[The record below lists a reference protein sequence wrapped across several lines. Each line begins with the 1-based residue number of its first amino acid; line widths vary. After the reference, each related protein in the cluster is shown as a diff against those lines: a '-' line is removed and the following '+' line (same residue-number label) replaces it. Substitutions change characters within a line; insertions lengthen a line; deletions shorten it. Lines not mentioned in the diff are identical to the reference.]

1 MKQLKVILG
10 IIYPILI
17 ILLCLS
23 NCKGCKNSRETSGS
37 TEDLIDTTRVV
48 EEPVDTADVVRTAEK
63 VGNNGALKVTLL
75 WNFEG
80 DIDLHVKQPNNKE
93 IYYDHKND
101 ASTGG
106 ALDVDNQNGGNGSAE
121 NIYWARP
128 PKGEY
133 TIQLVYY
140 QQSKSTG
147 VVGSGICKVVV
158 FQEGKAPQT
167 YTTEMSEVKETKTII
182 KIKIQ

>member
-1 MKQLKVILG
+1 MKTLKTVLFST
-10 IIYPILI
+10 YALLA
-17 ILLCLS
+17 ILLLI
-23 NCKGCKNSRETSGS
+23 NYNTNKTEAS
-37 TEDLIDTTRVV
+37 TRSSDTLT

-80 DIDLHVKQPNNKE
+80 DIDLHVKQPNNKK

-121 NIYWARP
+121 NIYWAKP

-140 QQSKSTG
+140 QWSKSTG

-167 YTTEMSEVKETKTII
+167 YTTEMSEVKEKKNIV

>member
-1 MKQLKVILG
+1 MKTLKTVLFST
-10 IIYPILI
+10 YALLA
-17 ILLCLS
+17 ILLLI
-23 NCKGCKNSRETSGS
+23 NYNTNKTEAS
-37 TEDLIDTTRVV
+37 TRSSDTLT

-75 WNFEG
+75 WNFHA

-167 YTTEMSEVKETKTII
+167 YTTEMSEVKETKAII

>member
-1 MKQLKVILG
+1 MKTLKTVLFST
-10 IIYPILI
+10 YALLA
-17 ILLCLS
+17 ILLLI
-23 NCKGCKNSRETSGS
+23 NYNTNK
-37 TEDLIDTTRVV
+37 TEASIRSSDTLT

-167 YTTEMSEVKETKTII
+167 YTTEMSEVKEKKNIV

>member
-1 MKQLKVILG
+1 MKTFKTVLFSTYAL
-10 IIYPILI
+10 LA
-17 ILLCLS
+17 ILLLI
-23 NCKGCKNSRETSGS
+23 NYNTNKTEAS
-37 TEDLIDTTRVV
+37 TRSSDTLT

>member
-1 MKQLKVILG
+1 MKTLKAVLFST
-10 IIYPILI
+10 YALLA
-17 ILLCLS
+17 ILLLI
-23 NCKGCKNSRETSGS
+23 NYNTNKTEAS
-37 TEDLIDTTRVV
+37 TRSSDTLT

>member
-1 MKQLKVILG
+1 MKTLKTVLFST
-10 IIYPILI
+10 YALLA
-17 ILLCLS
+17 ILLLI
-23 NCKGCKNSRETSGS
+23 NYNTNKTEAS
-37 TEDLIDTTRVV
+37 TRSSDTLT

-167 YTTEMSEVKETKTII
+167 YTTEMSEVKETKAII

>member
-1 MKQLKVILG
+1 MN
-10 IIYPILI
+10 
-17 ILLCLS
+17 
-23 NCKGCKNSRETSGS
+23 NCKGCSRENT
-37 TEDLIDTTRVV
+37 TEPIPPTPLIDSIAVPTPEDKVEIDTTAT
-48 EEPVDTADVVRTAEK
+48 EVVRQAESI
-63 VGNNGALKVTLL
+63 GSTGALKITLL

-80 DIDLHVKQPNNKE
+80 DIDLHVKQPNDKE
-93 IYYDHKND
+93 IYYNHKKD
-101 ASTGG
+101 TSTGG
-106 ALDVDNQNGGNGSAE
+106 VLDVDNQNGGNGSAE

-167 YTTEMSEVKETKTII
+167 YTTEMSEVKEIKNIV

>member
-1 MKQLKVILG
+1 MKTLKTVLFST
-10 IIYPILI
+10 YALLA
-17 ILLCLS
+17 ILLLI
-23 NCKGCKNSRETSGS
+23 NYNTNKTEAS
-37 TEDLIDTTRVV
+37 TRSSDTLT

-80 DIDLHVKQPNNKE
+80 DIDLDVKQPNNKE

-167 YTTEMSEVKETKTII
+167 YTTEMSEVKETKNIL

>member
-1 MKQLKVILG
+1 MGHFIVPFSL
-10 IIYPILI
+10 
-17 ILLCLS
+17 
-23 NCKGCKNSRETSGS
+23 
-37 TEDLIDTTRVV
+37 
-48 EEPVDTADVVRTAEK
+48 
-63 VGNNGALKVTLL
+63 
-75 WNFEG
+75 
-80 DIDLHVKQPNNKE
+80 
-93 IYYDHKND
+93 
-101 ASTGG
+101 
-106 ALDVDNQNGGNGSAE
+106 NQGSAE

-140 QQSKSTG
+140 QQSKPTG

-167 YTTEMSEVKETKTII
+167 YTTEMSEVKETKNIL

>member
-1 MKQLKVILG
+1 MKTLKTVLFST
-10 IIYPILI
+10 YALLA
-17 ILLCLS
+17 ILLLI
-23 NCKGCKNSRETSGS
+23 NYNTNKTEAS
-37 TEDLIDTTRVV
+37 TRSSDTLT

-147 VVGSGICKVVV
+147 VVGSGICKVDV

>member
-1 MKQLKVILG
+1 MKTLKTVLFST
-10 IIYPILI
+10 YALLA
-17 ILLCLS
+17 ILLLI
-23 NCKGCKNSRETSGS
+23 NYNTNKTEAS
-37 TEDLIDTTRVV
+37 TRSSDTLT

-63 VGNNGALKVTLL
+63 VGNNGALKITLL

>member
-1 MKQLKVILG
+1 MKTLKIVLFST
-10 IIYPILI
+10 YALLA
-17 ILLCLS
+17 ILLLI
-23 NCKGCKNSRETSGS
+23 NYNTNKTEAS
-37 TEDLIDTTRVV
+37 TRSSDTLT

-63 VGNNGALKVTLL
+63 VGNNGALKITLL

>member
-1 MKQLKVILG
+1 MKTLKTVLFST
-10 IIYPILI
+10 YALLA
-17 ILLCLS
+17 ILLLI
-23 NCKGCKNSRETSGS
+23 NYNTNKTEAS
-37 TEDLIDTTRVV
+37 TRSSDTLT

-147 VVGSGICKVVV
+147 VVGSVICKVVV

>member
-1 MKQLKVILG
+1 MKTLKTVLFST
-10 IIYPILI
+10 YALLA
-17 ILLCLS
+17 ILLLI
-23 NCKGCKNSRETSGS
+23 NYNTNKTEAS
-37 TEDLIDTTRVV
+37 TRSSDTLT

-140 QQSKSTG
+140 QQSKATG

>member
-1 MKQLKVILG
+1 MKTLKTVLFST
-10 IIYPILI
+10 YALLA
-17 ILLCLS
+17 ILLLI
-23 NCKGCKNSRETSGS
+23 NYNTNKTEAS
-37 TEDLIDTTRVV
+37 TRSSDTLT

-106 ALDVDNQNGGNGSAE
+106 ALDVDNQNGGNGAAE

>member
-1 MKQLKVILG
+1 MKTLKAVLFSV
-10 IIYPILI
+10 YALLI
-17 ILLCLS
+17 VLLLLNFS
-23 NCKGCKNSRETSGS
+23 KNKTVPSPESA
-37 TEDLIDTTRVV
+37 DNPV
-48 EEPVDTADVVRTAEK
+48 EESVDTVDVVRKAEK
-63 VGNNGALKVTLL
+63 VGKNGALKVTLL

-93 IYYDHKND
+93 IYYDHKKD
-101 ASTGG
+101 MSTGG

>member
-1 MKQLKVILG
+1 MKTLKTVLFST
-10 IIYPILI
+10 YALLA
-17 ILLCLS
+17 ILLLI
-23 NCKGCKNSRETSGS
+23 NYNTNKTEAS
-37 TEDLIDTTRVV
+37 TRSSDTLT

-106 ALDVDNQNGGNGSAE
+106 ALDVDNQNGGNGSDE

>member
-1 MKQLKVILG
+1 MKTLKTVLFST
-10 IIYPILI
+10 YALLA
-17 ILLCLS
+17 ILLLI
-23 NCKGCKNSRETSGS
+23 NYNTNKTEAS
-37 TEDLIDTTRVV
+37 TRSSDTLT

-167 YTTEMSEVKETKTII
+167 YTTEMSEVKETKNIL

>member
-1 MKQLKVILG
+1 MKRLKAVLFST
-10 IIYPILI
+10 YALLA
-17 ILLCLS
+17 ILLLI
-23 NCKGCKNSRETSGS
+23 NYNTNKTEAS
-37 TEDLIDTTRVV
+37 TRSSDTLT

>member
-1 MKQLKVILG
+1 MKTLKTVLFST
-10 IIYPILI
+10 YALLA
-17 ILLCLS
+17 ILLLI
-23 NCKGCKNSRETSGS
+23 NYNTNKTEAS
-37 TEDLIDTTRVV
+37 TRSSDTLT

-128 PKGEY
+128 PKCEY

>member
-1 MKQLKVILG
+1 MKTLKTVLFST
-10 IIYPILI
+10 YALLA
-17 ILLCLS
+17 ILLLI
-23 NCKGCKNSRETSGS
+23 NYNTNKTEAS
-37 TEDLIDTTRVV
+37 TRSSDTLT

-128 PKGEY
+128 PQGEY

>member
-1 MKQLKVILG
+1 MKTLKTVLFST
-10 IIYPILI
+10 YALLA
-17 ILLCLS
+17 ILLLI
-23 NCKGCKNSRETSGS
+23 NYNTNKTEAS
-37 TEDLIDTTRVV
+37 TRSSDTLT

-93 IYYDHKND
+93 IYYDNKND

>member
-1 MKQLKVILG
+1 MKTLKTVLFST
-10 IIYPILI
+10 YALLA
-17 ILLCLS
+17 ILLLI
-23 NCKGCKNSRETSGS
+23 NYNTNKTEAS
-37 TEDLIDTTRVV
+37 TRSSDTLT

-121 NIYWARP
+121 NIYWAKP

-167 YTTEMSEVKETKTII
+167 YTTEMSEVKEKKNIV

>member
-1 MKQLKVILG
+1 MKTLKTVLFST
-10 IIYPILI
+10 YALLA
-17 ILLCLS
+17 ILLLI
-23 NCKGCKNSRETSGS
+23 NYNTNKTEAS
-37 TEDLIDTTRVV
+37 TRSSDTLT

-63 VGNNGALKVTLL
+63 VGNNGTLKVTLL

>member
-1 MKQLKVILG
+1 MKTLKTVLFST
-10 IIYPILI
+10 YALLA
-17 ILLCLS
+17 ILLLI
-23 NCKGCKNSRETSGS
+23 NYNTNKTEAS
-37 TEDLIDTTRVV
+37 TRSSDTLT
-48 EEPVDTADVVRTAEK
+48 EELVDTADVVRTAEK

>member
-1 MKQLKVILG
+1 MKTLKTVLFST
-10 IIYPILI
+10 YALLA
-17 ILLCLS
+17 ILLLI
-23 NCKGCKNSRETSGS
+23 NYNTNKTEAS
-37 TEDLIDTTRVV
+37 TRSSDTLI

>member
-1 MKQLKVILG
+1 MKTLKTVLFST
-10 IIYPILI
+10 YALLA
-17 ILLCLS
+17 ILLLI
-23 NCKGCKNSRETSGS
+23 NYNTNKTEAS
-37 TEDLIDTTRVV
+37 TRSSDTLT

-182 KIKIQ
+182 KINIQ

>member
-1 MKQLKVILG
+1 MKTLKTVLFST
-10 IIYPILI
+10 YALLA
-17 ILLCLS
+17 ILLLI
-23 NCKGCKNSRETSGS
+23 NYNTNKTEAS
-37 TEDLIDTTRVV
+37 TRSSDTLT

-167 YTTEMSEVKETKTII
+167 YTTEMPEVKETKTII

>member
-1 MKQLKVILG
+1 MKTLKTVLFST
-10 IIYPILI
+10 YALLA
-17 ILLCLS
+17 ILLLI
-23 NCKGCKNSRETSGS
+23 NYNTNKTEAS
-37 TEDLIDTTRVV
+37 TRSSDTLT

-167 YTTEMSEVKETKTII
+167 YTTEMPEVKETKNIL

>member
-1 MKQLKVILG
+1 MKTLKTVLFST
-10 IIYPILI
+10 YALLA
-17 ILLCLS
+17 ILLLI
-23 NCKGCKNSRETSGS
+23 NYNTNKTEAS
-37 TEDLIDTTRVV
+37 TRSSDTLT

-121 NIYWARP
+121 NIYWAKP

>member
-1 MKQLKVILG
+1 MKTLKTVLFST
-10 IIYPILI
+10 YALLA
-17 ILLCLS
+17 ILLLI
-23 NCKGCKNSRETSGS
+23 NYNTNKTEAS
-37 TEDLIDTTRVV
+37 TRSSDTLT

-128 PKGEY
+128 PQGEY

-140 QQSKSTG
+140 QESKSTG

-158 FQEGKAPQT
+158 LQEGKAPQT

>member
-1 MKQLKVILG
+1 MKTLKTVLFST
-10 IIYPILI
+10 YALLA
-17 ILLCLS
+17 ILLLI
-23 NCKGCKNSRETSGS
+23 NYNTNKTEAS
-37 TEDLIDTTRVV
+37 TRSSDTLT

-101 ASTGG
+101 ASTVG

-167 YTTEMSEVKETKTII
+167 YTTETSEVKETKTII

>member
-1 MKQLKVILG
+1 MKTLKTVLFST
-10 IIYPILI
+10 YALLA
-17 ILLCLS
+17 ILLLI
-23 NCKGCKNSRETSGS
+23 NYNTNKTEAS
-37 TEDLIDTTRVV
+37 TRSSDTLT

-101 ASTGG
+101 VSTGG
-106 ALDVDNQNGGNGSAE
+106 SLDVDNQNGGNGSAE

>member
-1 MKQLKVILG
+1 MKTLKTVLFST
-10 IIYPILI
+10 YALLA
-17 ILLCLS
+17 ILLLI
-23 NCKGCKNSRETSGS
+23 NYNTNKTEAS
-37 TEDLIDTTRVV
+37 TRSSDTLT

-182 KIKIQ
+182 KIEIQ

>member
-1 MKQLKVILG
+1 MKTLKTVLFST
-10 IIYPILI
+10 YALLA
-17 ILLCLS
+17 ILLLI
-23 NCKGCKNSRETSGS
+23 NYNTNKTEAS
-37 TEDLIDTTRVV
+37 TRSSDTLT

>member
-1 MKQLKVILG
+1 MKTLKIVLFST
-10 IIYPILI
+10 YALLA
-17 ILLCLS
+17 ILLLI
-23 NCKGCKNSRETSGS
+23 NYNTNKTEAS
-37 TEDLIDTTRVV
+37 TRSSDTLT

>member
-1 MKQLKVILG
+1 MKTLKTVLFST
-10 IIYPILI
+10 YALLA
-17 ILLCLS
+17 ILLLI
-23 NCKGCKNSRETSGS
+23 NYNTNKTEAS
-37 TEDLIDTTRVV
+37 TRSSDTLT

-167 YTTEMSEVKETKTII
+167 YTTEMTEVKETKAII

>member
-1 MKQLKVILG
+1 MKILKTVLFST
-10 IIYPILI
+10 YALLA
-17 ILLCLS
+17 ILLLI
-23 NCKGCKNSRETSGS
+23 NYNTNKTEAS
-37 TEDLIDTTRVV
+37 TRSSDTLT